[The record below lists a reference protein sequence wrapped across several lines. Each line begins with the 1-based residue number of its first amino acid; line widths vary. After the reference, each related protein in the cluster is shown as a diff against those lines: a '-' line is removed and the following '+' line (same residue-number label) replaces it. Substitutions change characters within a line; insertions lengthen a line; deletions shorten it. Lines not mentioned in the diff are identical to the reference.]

1 MEEAPETDAPVS
13 DAPIPM
19 EVENQGAVAE
29 VEESNPSQEGQGE
42 SNPNEFSNPTE
53 SSEKDANTTT
63 ETSEATPSAESSE
76 ISLKLSDSIDSEE
89 SKKSSEETEI
99 SQKLSDSTET
109 DLTESSKKSSE
120 ETEGQIEEETT
131 EKIDEISEEADNAGF
146 GFKISAIASMNAASE
161 NLEEMEISEEADK
174 ADTAE
179 EATET
184 PEITKDIAT
193 LAEDTTKDDLENS
206 KAVPD
211 APEAETD
218 VVQTENT
225 ETEKS
230 KDSIE
235 IEASKDSAEIEAS
248 NEPSENQATDENSQE
263 TAETAITEPSK
274 TPSTEDTTQNQPKE
288 KDKEEISPTKGL
300 FDKLIEKAPPK
311 KLAQELD
318 SSSKDTGSSHDQD
331 DVEMEDEDSP
341 VPGLR
346 ISSIVTMSRAN
357 EVENSDESSQPNSTT
372 GEEGS
377 KSNGKSPEKGLKISS
392 FASLSSE
399 GDTEKSDAGSETGLK
414 IASVS
419 GNSPLKIANVMSNAT
434 SGKDDDIVS
443 LDDSASKK
451 TPNQQKKPVLKLASF
466 ADMSSNGISASSGR
480 DNSESSN
487 QGQPACCSQCPKE
500 IPLIRSAVAWETMV
514 YCDENCLGKYQD
526 KMNNCST
533 CKVHVQTAFLGK
545 YCVRFGSNIK
555 QFCSNKCLEDHKKG
569 LKVCCYCQKDISAGD
584 GFLAP
589 IGNKGQFKDFCAQE
603 CLKKYEHKQFGK
615 PIEKEIVNCSV
626 CSNERSVEAE
636 LILEDDKVIKLCSAP
651 CLGAYKFGNNLLDTY
666 PCDLCN
672 KECQKIKDKNGK
684 LVPKKVIYFSGK
696 SNRFCSEACQNV
708 FVMQTREIVP
718 CSWCKVRKY
727 NFDMIEKFQKGL
739 AKHFCSVNCL
749 RLQQS
754 GGSAGVQKSKGSQ
767 PVVVSTA
774 TGTSTNSTSHVSNA
788 SGADTSIPV
797 VQSVSSLAGAGMP
810 SARPDTLPTQPVPPS
825 QLSPAPPPAP
835 IPPPPPQIINRTVTE
850 TMVKLPD
857 PVESKNKAI
866 SCKPYMLTKGV
877 SCRPHPCHKG
887 TQTDIPSTPSLLP
900 ITVPMF
906 MPVPMQMYQRPYP
919 VPVPVPVPIPV
930 PIFIPT
936 TRNSFRGIEKTLKKI
951 RAKMPSDPLEAELLA
966 MAGAAVGAGDN
977 LLDDSDDSLPEDN
990 YDAAPDHATANNH
1003 VPRYSEDIENMM
1015 SGSNIVPKALPQVT
1029 PDSQNHLNTGQ
1040 HNQGYQ
1046 ANRYQN
1052 HHNRGQAIKRRH
1064 SGKGGDS
1071 EVEEKKPF
1079 QQHHG
1084 RGGGRSKQSRTSI
1097 SNQEP
1102 VAAFPQPPK
1111 ERPDAKHHLKFT
1123 YGVNAWRR
1131 WVVGKNAELGKARS
1145 QGKYIKAFETDIL
1158 KLRADELNY
1167 TLCMFVKEV
1176 KKPNGEPYAS
1186 DSIFYLTLGIQE
1198 CLFENGRIDNI
1209 FTDNYYDAFTTALHE
1224 VIKNFK
1230 LPTNEL
1236 GYFVTRIEE
1245 EHLWEAKQLG
1255 AHSPQVLLNTLIYF
1269 NVKYFMLKT
1278 IEEHKK
1284 LSFTHI
1290 MKHYK
1295 KGGTAT
1301 PVTRNSPAPVNPGE
1315 KQTLLLRYYP
1325 PADRGKHQ
1333 ERKCYEQ
1340 HEIPD
1345 QTRCPVKLYEFYLSK
1360 CPDSVRTR
1368 NDMYYLLPERSCV
1381 PDSPVWFSGSQEL
1394 PQHQIDKMLQRI
1406 LMVREVQEH
1415 MLADQ
1420 QQ

>member
-1 MEEAPETDAPVS
+1 MEEAPQTDAPVS
-13 DAPIPM
+13 DAPTSM
-19 EVENQGAVAE
+19 EVENEGEAVAQ
-29 VEESNPSQEGQGE
+29 VEDSNPSQEGQE
-42 SNPNEFSNPTE
+42 E
-53 SSEKDANTTT
+53 SSQTAAAEKDV
-63 ETSEATPSAESSE
+63 EEAIPSTESSE
-76 ISLKLSDSIDSEE
+76 ISLKLSDPKSLTNSIV
-89 SKKSSEETEI
+89 ETEANTQEEI
-99 SQKLSDSTET
+99 AEKT
-109 DLTESSKKSSE
+109 D
-120 ETEGQIEEETT
+120 
-131 EKIDEISEEADNAGF
+131 DISEEPDDSGF
-146 GFKISAIASMNAASE
+146 GFKISAIASMNADSE
-161 NLEEMEISEEADK
+161 NMEEIEA
-174 ADTAE
+174 
-179 EATET
+179 
-184 PEITKDIAT
+184 PE
-193 LAEDTTKDDLENS
+193 ENS
-206 KAVPD
+206 KD
-211 APEAETD
+211 ASEVETD
-218 VVQTENT
+218 IAQTENV

-230 KDSIE
+230 KDSTQNETSQDTIE
-235 IEASKDSAEIEAS
+235 IPTAEKDDENKEAPNTENPKTSSTEASTQNEQKDSS
-248 NEPSENQATDENSQE
+248 NS
-263 TAETAITEPSK
+263 
-274 TPSTEDTTQNQPKE
+274 E
-288 KDKEEISPTKGL
+288 KDKEEISPTKDL
-300 FDKLIEKAPPK
+300 FSKLIEKAPPK
-311 KLAQELD
+311 KIAQET
-318 SSSKDTGSSHDQD
+318 SSNPED
-331 DVEMEDEDSP
+331 DDIEMEDEDSP
-341 VPGLR
+341 VPGLGV
-346 ISSIVTMSRAN
+346 SSIVTMSRAN
-357 EVENSDESSQPNSTT
+357 DVENSDESSQPNSSTT

-377 KSNGKSPEKGLKISS
+377 KSKSNNTGDGQSPDKGLKISS
-392 FASLSSE
+392 FASLSTDG
-399 GDTEKSDAGSETGLK
+399 GDGDKSDTGNETGIR

-419 GNSPLKIANVMSNAT
+419 GNSPLKIANVVST
-434 SGKDDDIVS
+434 SGKDDDVVD
-443 LDDSASKK
+443 LDASKK
-451 TPNQQKKPVLKLASF
+451 NSNQQKKPVLKLASF
-466 ADMSSNGISASSGR
+466 ADMSRNGIAASSGT
-480 DNSESSN
+480 DSSESSN
-487 QGQPACCSQCPKE
+487 QGQPACCSQCPTKE
-500 IPLIRSAVAWETMV
+500 IPNLRSAVAWETMV

-615 PIEKEIVNCSV
+615 PIEKEVANCSV
-626 CSNERSVEAE
+626 CSNGEGPVEAE

-651 CLGAYKFGNNLLDTY
+651 CLGAYKFGNNLKDTY
-666 PCDLCN
+666 PCDLCS
-672 KECQKIKDKNGK
+672 KECQKIKDKNGT
-684 LVPKKVIYFSGK
+684 LVPRKVIYFSGK

-727 NFDMIEKFQKGL
+727 NFDMIEKFQNGI

-754 GGSAGVQKSKGSQ
+754 GGSAGVPKSKGSQ
-767 PVVVSTA
+767 PMVVSTA
-774 TGTSTNSTSHVSNA
+774 TGTSTNSSSHVSNA
-788 SGADTSIPV
+788 GTDTSIPV
-797 VQSVSSLAGAGMP
+797 IQSVSSLAGAGMP
-810 SARPDTLPTQPVPPS
+810 SARPDTLPTQPLPPS
-825 QLSPAPPPAP
+825 QLSPAPPTAP
-835 IPPPPPQIINRTVTE
+835 PHQCPPPPPPQIINRTVTE
-850 TMVKLPD
+850 TMVKFPD

-936 TRNSFRGIEKTLKKI
+936 TRNSFKGIEKQLRKI

-966 MAGAAVGAGDN
+966 MAGAAVGAGEN
-977 LLDDSDDSLPEDN
+977 YLDDSDDSLPEDN
-990 YDAAPDHATANNH
+990 YDAAPDHTNNH
-1003 VPRYSEDIENMM
+1003 SNVPRFSEDIENMM

-1029 PDSQNHLNTGQ
+1029 PDSQNHLGQ
-1040 HNQGYQ
+1040 QNQSYQ

-1052 HHNRGQAIKRRH
+1052 HHNQRGQAIKRRH
-1064 SGKGGDS
+1064 SGKGGDDDES
-1071 EVEEKKPF
+1071 KNVL
-1079 QQHHG
+1079 QNTQNR
-1084 RGGGRSKQSRTSI
+1084 RGGGGRAKQSRTSI

-1145 QGKYIKAFETDIL
+1145 QGKYIKAFETDLL

-1209 FTDNYYDAFTTALHE
+1209 FTDSYYDAFTTALHE

-1301 PVTRNSPAPVNPGE
+1301 PVTGRAPTPGGE